1 MDIIPLS
8 VNSHDINSANLFF
21 APCDAVY
28 GLLKIA
34 DAFNFLV
41 SENAASSAEIVFC
54 VDESR

>member
-1 MDIIPLS
+1 MFTIFPGTVTGS
-8 VNSHDINSANLFF
+8 EPNNQ
-21 APCDAVY
+21 
-28 GLLKIA
+28 KIA